1 MLLNFSS
8 FAAQSESGDYPL
20 RLYDKSIHV
29 NSNKSSIK
37 AKPRVA
43 IKTLARMMTN
53 MAGV

>member
-8 FAAQSESGDYPL
+8 FTEQSESGGYPL
-20 RLYDKSIHV
+20 RLYDKSIYV

-37 AKPRVA
+37 VKPRVA